1 MPALSNPK
9 HERFAQELAKGKTQI
24 EAYRTA
30 GYKPDDGAAARLSGN
45 VRVAARLAEILNVAA
60 VRSEITLETHLN
72 DLAELRDE
80 ARKAKQ
86 FAAAISAEVARGKA
100 SGVHVEK
107 SEHAVTTKTLPS
119 SVDDFV

>member
-1 MPALSNPK
+1 MSALTNRK
-9 HERFAQELAKGKTQI
+9 HERFAQELAKGKNQT
-24 EAYRTA
+24 EAYGLA
-30 GYKPDDGAAARLSGN
+30 GYKVDVTAASRLSRN
-45 VRVAARLAEILNVAA
+45 VKVQARVAEIMNVAA
-60 VRSEITLETHLN
+60 IRSEITLETHLN

-80 ARKAKQ
+80 ARQAKQ

-107 SEHAVTTKTLPS
+107 TDATVTTKSLPA

>member
-9 HERFAQELAKGKTQI
+9 HERVAQELAKGKTQA
-24 EAYRTA
+24 EAYVLA
-30 GYKPDDGAAARLSGN
+30 GYKPNESHASRLVSNGKIKA
-45 VRVAARLAEILNVAA
+45 RVAEIMNVAA
-60 VRSEITLETHLN
+60 IRSEITLETHLN

-80 ARKAKQ
+80 ARAAKQ

-107 SEHAVTTKTLPS
+107 TDATVTTKTLPA